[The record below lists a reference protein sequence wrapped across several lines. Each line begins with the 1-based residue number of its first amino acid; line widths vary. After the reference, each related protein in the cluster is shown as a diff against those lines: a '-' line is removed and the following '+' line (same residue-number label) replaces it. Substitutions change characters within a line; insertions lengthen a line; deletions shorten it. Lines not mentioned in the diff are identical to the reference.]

1 MDSLTQIVLG
11 AAVAEATIGRQVGR
25 RAALAGAALGTL
37 PDLDVF
43 VPLGGVVE
51 DFVFHRSASHSL
63 FTLTLISPLLAW
75 LLWRWSCVSG
85 RRAGASAGSGGLA
98 QASYKHWL
106 LAVWLVLVTH
116 PLLDVFTIYG
126 TQLLW
131 PLTDYPFGAGSVF
144 IIDPAFT
151 LPLVAGLLAALIL
164 DRNERIGRRLNY
176 AGMMFGLGYLGFGLF
191 AQAHVQS
198 FARASL
204 QQQNL
209 DYENLVVLAAPF
221 TSLAWRIVAVGT
233 DAYYV
238 GYHSLLAPAEQLRV
252 SRFARQPELLDE
264 LDGDV
269 SVRRLRRFTKGLFTV
284 EGRAEDVRISDL
296 RMGLEPDRYAFTF
309 VVGMREAGKIS
320 PVRARRVQPVRFRDG
335 DWSRLIAVLRGA
347 ANFESMRSRNID
359 CLLARANERKAA
371 PQVTVA
377 QRADHGLVE
386 SKCS

>member
-11 AAVAEATIGRQVGR
+11 AAVAEAAIGRQVGR
-25 RAALAGAALGTL
+25 RAALIGAVLGTL
-37 PDLDVF
+37 PDLDVL

-63 FTLTLISPLLAW
+63 FILTLISPLLAW
-75 LLWRWSCVSG
+75 LLRRWPRPGSG
-85 RRAGASAGSGGLA
+85 AGGLA
-98 QASYKHWL
+98 QPSYKHWL
-106 LAVWLVLVTH
+106 LAVWLVLITH

-151 LPLVAGLLAALIL
+151 LPLAIGLLAALT
-164 DRNERIGRRLNY
+164 LNRSKRVGMR
-176 AGMMFGLGYLGFGLF
+176 ANHVGMMIGVGYLGFGLL
-191 AQAHVQS
+191 AQGHVQAL
-198 FARASL
+198 ARASL

-209 DYENLVVLAAPF
+209 AYDQLVVLAAPF
-221 TSLAWRIVAVGT
+221 TSLVWRIVAVGT

-269 SVRRLRRFTKGLFTV
+269 SVRRLRRFTKGIFTV
-284 EGRAEDVRISDL
+284 DGRAQEVRVSDL
-296 RMGLEPDRYAFTF
+296 RMGLEPDRYAFAF
-309 VVGMREAGKIS
+309 VVGMREAGKIV
-320 PVRARRVQPVRFRDG
+320 PVRARRVQAVRFRGG
-335 DWSRLIAVLRGA
+335 DWTRLMALLRGA
-347 ANFESMRSRNID
+347 ASFESTWSSNMD
-359 CLLARANERKAA
+359 CLLARREDHEVG
-371 PQVTVA
+371 PQVTRAQHADGVA
-377 QRADHGLVE
+377 AE
-386 SKCS
+386 STCS